1 MNKSLL
7 TLRAAGWTAQIAPGL
22 GGNLTRL
29 EYLGRPVL
37 RPLENPAQLAADPF
51 LFGSPIL
58 FPANRTRAGRFTFEG
73 AVYQL
78 PVNEPQH
85 DAHLHGLVHLQTF
98 AVLSCAEDEAALCFE
113 NQARVY
119 PFPFRLTVRYRLSGR
134 GAESFY
140 LIENTGSRAMP
151 FTFGL
156 HTTFPEPEVFFVPLA
171 AAQEKD
177 AHHLPTGRILPLSP
191 AERKCLSGAASRGQ
205 THSGYYLSGGDT
217 ARIGPVHYQVSGAF
231 DHWVLYNARGS
242 AGLLCVEP
250 QCGAVDGLNQQNGC
264 RILQPG
270 QQLRLSTRLTCPG

>member
-1 MNKSLL
+1 MNPSILNL
-7 TLRAAGWTAQIAPGL
+7 CAAGWTAAVAPGL

-37 RPLENPAQLAADPF
+37 RPLEDNAPPDADPF

-58 FPANRTRAGRFTFEG
+58 FPANRTRGGRFAFEG

-85 DAHLHGLVHLQTF
+85 DAHLHGLVHLQAFT
-98 AVLSCAEDEAALCFE
+98 VLSCTRDEAVLRFE
-113 NQARVY
+113 NKARVY
-119 PFPFRLTVRYRLSGR
+119 PFPFRLTVRYRLSDR

-140 LIENTGSRAMP
+140 CIENTGCRAMP

-156 HTTFPEPEVFFVPLA
+156 HTTFPEPETFSVPLGA
-171 AAQEKD
+171 VQEKD
-177 AHHLPTGRILPLSP
+177 AHHLPTGRILPLSG
-191 AERKCLSGAASRGQ
+191 AERRCLSGTASRGQ
-205 THSGYYLSGGDT
+205 VHSGYYLSGGDT
-217 ARIGPVHYQVSGAF
+217 ARIGPVCYQVSGGF
-231 DHWVLYNARGS
+231 DHWVLYNARGG

-250 QCGAVDGLNQQNGC
+250 QCGAVDGLNQPGGC

-270 QQLRLSTRLTCPG
+270 QELRLSTRLTCPG